1 MTSLSKI
8 KIAVARQV
16 VLEALS
22 KYRYEVS
29 KQLADCH
36 LEVYNKEILLKVPA
50 TQEREICEELKE
62 SISYLDEFRDRIKEM
77 EFE

>member
-22 KYRYEVS
+22 RYRYETS
-29 KQLADCH
+29 KQLADCYI
-36 LEVYNKEILLKVPA
+36 EACNKESLLKMPA

-62 SISYLDEFRDRIKEM
+62 SIHYLDEFRDRIKEM